1 MPSSPPSKNKNADVV
16 FTPRDQGIC
25 EGILR
30 TAARQNDK
38 DKPLSW
44 LLVST
49 ALRFV
54 GAPYQ
59 AQTLEQ
65 GVTEPLVANLCAFDC
80 STFIETV
87 AATVLAIKSRKEN
100 FADFI
105 SILER
110 IRYRKGLRDCYAS
123 RLHYF
128 TEWIW
133 DNQRKGFL
141 VDLTPQIGGVPV
153 KKGIHGITNHRN
165 EHKQLQDENVFRK
178 MRNAET
184 ICSRRIFHVIP
195 KESWRPVEEKIE
207 NGDIIAIA
215 TNRESIDVI
224 HVGFAVLK
232 KKRVYLLHASSNA
245 KAVVLSEITVHRY
258 LQQRSYRTGVIVA
271 RLKENNSENAS
282 QKLLQKTVG
291 KKIKKAD

>member
-1 MPSSPPSKNKNADVV
+1 MTSLLSDKNKNADVV
-16 FTPRDQGIC
+16 FTPKDQSIC
-25 EGILR
+25 EDILQ

-38 DKPLSW
+38 DKPLSE
-44 LLVST
+44 LIVST

-54 GAPYQ
+54 GTPYEP
-59 AQTLEQ
+59 QTLEQ
-65 GVTEPLVANLCAFDC
+65 GPAEPLVVNLRAFDC

-87 AATVLAIKSRKEN
+87 AATVLATKSKNEN
-100 FADFI
+100 FADFM

-141 VDLTPQIGGVPV
+141 VDLTPQIGGIPM
-153 KKGIHGITNHRN
+153 KKGIHDITNHRN

-195 KESWRPVEEKIE
+195 KESWRPTEEKIE

-232 KKRVYLLHASSNA
+232 KKRVYILHASSNA
-245 KAVVLSEITVHRY
+245 KGVVLSDMTVNRY
-258 LQQRSYRTGVIVA
+258 LQQRSYRTGILVA
-271 RLKENNSENAS
+271 RLKENSNKNAS
-282 QKLLQKTVG
+282 
-291 KKIKKAD
+291 